1 MQGERKFEGSLDVQL
16 HGMGRR
22 QEAGYVNGMVREL
35 LICAGHRM

>member
-1 MQGERKFEGSLDVQL
+1 VKENL

-22 QEAGYVNGMVREL
+22 QEAGYVNGMVGEL